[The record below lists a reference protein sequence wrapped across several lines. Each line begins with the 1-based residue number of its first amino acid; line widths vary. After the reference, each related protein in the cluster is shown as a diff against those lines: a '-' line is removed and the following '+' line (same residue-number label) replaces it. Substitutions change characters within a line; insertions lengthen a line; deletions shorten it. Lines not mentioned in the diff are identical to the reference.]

1 MSRKA
6 IAAAIVVT
14 MCAIAFSQSN
24 DPAQSG
30 KPVPKGQRIF
40 ICGHSFHV
48 GIAAG
53 LVRASALVNPLQ
65 EVAQSAGIADQKLVG
80 AQFLGGSQ
88 VIKHW
93 NLPDEKDKARKA
105 LRTGEVDVLTL
116 SPKGQLPDEG
126 IEKFTAL
133 ALEHNP
139 NVRIFV
145 QESWASF
152 DSPGVSKRR
161 ADFKNQDRDITK
173 VEELRKTHAPLFKEL
188 AALVQGLND
197 KLKEKEKRQVV
208 YLVPAGPA
216 VFTLREKVAEGK
228 APGIAKQS
236 ELFHDATGHG
246 KGAVTLLATY
256 CFYAAIY
263 GRSPVGLPV
272 PSALKGQV
280 TAEHE
285 EKLNRLLQEIAW
297 EAVTNEP
304 LTGVKK

>member
-216 VFTLREKVAEGK
+216 VFTLREKVAQGNPHRQSARNK
-228 APGIAKQS
+228 ANENDRENKVCYARVEWGRGDGSPIDRGGCYSWRQTAKETASPG
-236 ELFHDATGHG
+236 
-246 KGAVTLLATY
+246 
-256 CFYAAIY
+256 
-263 GRSPVGLPV
+263 
-272 PSALKGQV
+272 
-280 TAEHE
+280 
-285 EKLNRLLQEIAW
+285 
-297 EAVTNEP
+297 
-304 LTGVKK
+304 